1 MNKRRFRWLG
11 HVQRISKVRISKALL
26 YSELVFGKLI
36 VGQPRLRYK
45 DVSNRDLNSFKNVDF
60 DE

>member
-1 MNKRRFRWLG
+1 MSNEL
-11 HVQRISKVRISKALL
+11 IPKALL